1 MEDFMREAIEVRAP
15 YDFRRMLTRIQSR
28 PTSLT
33 WVDMTAGQWARV
45 LYVEGEPVPVRV
57 SFSGTVEKPRL
68 LVESPIVGNRQ
79 ALILAEVRR
88 LLSVEVPLE
97 PFLAQA
103 ALRPEWI
110 TVLSRWAGYRV
121 ILDGDPFESLVRTV
135 IGQQIHVAVAAKLV
149 DRLVVRAGRRITF
162 EDISLGVFPRAD
174 TLRHWSSEEWT
185 ALGFSAPKARYL
197 TTLAAVAADEGWNGK
212 TFQEMSDDAVMK
224 RLLPLPGIGR
234 WTAECFLIFGL
245 GRLDVV
251 PAGDLG
257 LQRALQRLYG
267 WSQKPS
273 ESEVREVLA
282 PFQPWRSLATLYLWQ
297 SLLP

>member
-1 MEDFMREAIEVRAP
+1 MQEAIEVRAP

-28 PTSLT
+28 PTSLA

-45 LYVEGEPVPVRV
+45 LYVQGEPVPVRV
-57 SFSGTVEKPRL
+57 GLSGTVEKPRL
-68 LVESPIVGNRQ
+68 VVESPVVGHRQ
-79 ALILAEVRR
+79 ALIMAEVRR

-97 PFLAQA
+97 TFLAQA
-103 ALRPEWI
+103 GSRPEWI
-110 TVLSRWAGYRV
+110 PVLNRWAGYRL

-149 DRLVVRAGRRITF
+149 DRLVVRAGRRISF

-174 TLRHWSSEEWT
+174 TLRHWSAEEWA
-185 ALGFSAPKARYL
+185 ALGFSAQKARYL
-197 TTLAAVAADEGWNGK
+197 ASLAAVAADEGWDEK
-212 TFQEMSDDAVMK
+212 TFQEMPDDAVMK

-234 WTAECFLIFGL
+234 WSAECFLIFGL

-267 WSQKPS
+267 WTQKPS
-273 ESEVREVLA
+273 ESEVRQVLA